1 MARTRLTK
9 RGSAGDTG
17 ESQQEGNVGGTSLNN
32 ADNNTSNESR
42 QSKEQ
47 DQELMETMQCQFPS
61 WHPNRKENKIDL
73 CKLIQ
78 RMEGQPY
85 KEGLY
90 ELSADTPNAVQAIF
104 QNINLFALNV
114 DWTKLLIEFIS
125 LWCPGVDIPPNDQ
138 KYVQKAGL

>member
-32 ADNNTSNESR
+32 ADNNTSNKSR

-47 DQELMETMQCQFPS
+47 DQHLMETMQRQFPS
-61 WHPNRKENKIDL
+61 WYPNRKENKIDL
-73 CKLIQ
+73 CEHAQ
-78 RMEGQPY
+78 RMEGQAY

-90 ELSADTPNAVQAIF
+90 EILKDT
-104 QNINLFALNV
+104 LM
-114 DWTKLLIEFIS
+114 
-125 LWCPGVDIPPNDQ
+125 
-138 KYVQKAGL
+138 